1 MISVLNKAAVVTFIL
16 IGSQTNPKSIAP
28 VWSQLVEG
36 CSPLHFN
43 QNLEAFIT
51 LLYPRKQYGASKR
64 FQSVS
69 ETWCLIE
76 TFLQCTAV
84 CVTIGKHFPISHGGV
99 PEFYFMNSFPWQ
111 DVVQVAGQVN
121 ISANL
126 GPNAYD
132 CKKTFIARNFLK

>member
-1 MISVLNKAAVVTFIL
+1 
-16 IGSQTNPKSIAP
+16 
-28 VWSQLVEG
+28 VEG

-69 ETWCLIE
+69 ESWWLIE
-76 TFLQCTAV
+76 ISQQCTAV
-84 CVTIGKHFPISHGGV
+84 CATVGKHFPISHGGV
-99 PEFYFMNSFPWQ
+99 PELYFMNSPPWQ
-111 DVVQVAGQVN
+111 DVIQVAGQVN

-126 GPNAYD
+126 GPNTCD
-132 CKKTFIARNFLK
+132 SNKTLQETFLNNFLLILDKSWPQ